1 MKKLLFILLL
11 FSLVFAETETLRPN
25 ATGDET
31 SITSTVGSAIHW
43 ENVAEVTADDAISH
57 NWTESTS
64 YVRDLYNLPVSSG
77 SGTINN
83 ITVYIRWFSERT
95 TNNFAKVSI
104 KSGSTVTDGD
114 IHTGSGNNAWNNDS
128 QVWTL
133 NPDDVGAWEWADIDA
148 LQIGVSLTGIPTR
161 EVRITQVYVIV
172 DYTPITSD
180 WTGTVGGVTNPAK
193 VMNIDVSNIFSI
205 GGVE

>member
-25 ATGDET
+25 ATGDEA
-31 SITSTVGSAIHW
+31 SITGTVGSAIHW
-43 ENVAEVTADDAISH
+43 ENVAEVTADDNISY
-57 NWTESTS
+57 NWTSTS
-64 YVRDLYNLPVSSG
+64 YVRDLYNLPISSG

-83 ITVYIRWFSERT
+83 ITVYIRWFSEKAQ
-95 TNNFAKVSI
+95 NNFAKVSI

-114 IHTGSGNNAWNNDS
+114 IHAGANSSWNDNS

-133 NPDDVGAWEWADIDA
+133 NPDDGGAWEWADIDA
-148 LQIGVSLTGIPTR
+148 LQIGVSLEGSANK
-161 EVRITQVYVIV
+161 EARITQVYVIV

-193 VMNIDVSNIFSI
+193 VMDIDVSNIFSI